1 MTATT
6 APLTDAEL
14 DHLDQIE
21 VIPYEDG
28 WGHIG
33 YVETV
38 CHACQT
44 TLPSDSHHH
53 REQHVRRA
61 TRRAA

>member
-1 MTATT
+1 MTTTT
-6 APLTDAEL
+6 APLTDAQL

-21 VIPYEDG
+21 VTENETHEGRP
-28 WGHIG
+28 
-33 YVETV
+33 VAQTV

-53 REQHVRRA
+53 REQHARRA